1 MEVDSEAGLRCGAC
15 LTVNTLADTEPAD
28 TDDYHHDED
37 MAQLTGNMYVLT
49 VSLLVYSRVFPL
61 LKCLVNYLQYNTIQ
75 YNIHLMELMTSTHYS
90 KNMI

>member
-1 MEVDSEAGLRCGAC
+1 MEVDSEAGLRCGAVMCEPCDVSELVMEVDSEAGLRCGAC

-49 VSLLVYSRVFPL
+49 HSFTFSLQPGFP
-61 LKCLVNYLQYNTIQ
+61 T
-75 YNIHLMELMTSTHYS
+75 T
-90 KNMI
+90 